1 MDISVHNITFTTVR
15 TMLRA
20 GIGVGCISVSVCN
33 AVLGFIYAQQSGAA
47 LCSQSTVRRTRHIYC
62 KGKQKPKVVK
72 IDRSLIRRIGQ
83 NIASKPN
90 CTLSAKKHLG
100 GNGKNRTFAT
110 DMRNRWRDLVAREC
124 CVSAN
129 ILIFRKLKW
138 I

>member
-1 MDISVHNITFTTVR
+1 MDISIHNITFTNVR

-83 NIASKPN
+83 NIASK
-90 CTLSAKKHLG
+90 AKLHIVSKKTFGWKRKKSYLC
-100 GNGKNRTFAT
+100 NRYA
-110 DMRNRWRDLVAREC
+110 
-124 CVSAN
+124 
-129 ILIFRKLKW
+129 
-138 I
+138 